1 MAETTSEK
9 VMTAREAVER
19 FVFDGAVVGLG
30 GQNVGR
36 CTVAIAHEI
45 VRQGKKDLTLCGCNL
60 SIPMDIM
67 VGAGLVKRTEAGTGN
82 LERFGT
88 TFCWRRAVERGT
100 VEMEDYSH
108 LAMVSRFLA
117 GEMGLPFMPIK
128 SLLGSDMLTRQAR
141 STLKKY
147 ELIDNPWNPG
157 EKVVLLPALNPDVA
171 IIHAQKADPMGNV
184 IIEGF
189 LAHDVEMVRAA
200 KHTIVSCEE
209 IIPTER
215 IRNDPER
222 TTIPY
227 LYVSAVVEQ
236 PFGAHPTA
244 AYRYYDYD
252 TDHLNFYQRCAREG
266 GKAYEAY
273 LRDYVLDCETF
284 EDYLDKVGGL
294 KKMMALKKAMQEM
307 L

>member
-1 MAETTSEK
+1 MADTADSK
-9 VMTAREAVER
+9 VLSARKAVKR
-19 FVFDGAVVGLG
+19 FVFDGAVIGLG

-36 CTVAIAHEI
+36 CAVAISHEI
-45 VRQGKKDLTLCGCNL
+45 IRQEKKNLTLCGCNL
-60 SIPMDIM
+60 SISMDLL
-67 VGAGLVKRTEAGTGN
+67 VGAGLVKRCEAGTGN
-82 LERFGT
+82 IERFGT
-88 TFCWRRAVERGT
+88 TFCWRRAVEAGS

-128 SLLGSDMLTRQAR
+128 SLLGSDMLTKQAK
-141 STLKKY
+141 STEKKF
-147 ELIDNPWNPG
+147 EMIDNPWNPR
-157 EKVVLLPALNPDVA
+157 EKVVLLPALKPDVA
-171 IIHAQKADPMGNV
+171 IIHAQKADRIGNV

-200 KHTIVSCEE
+200 KHAIVCCEE
-209 IIPTER
+209 IIPTEQ

-227 LYVSAVVEQ
+227 IYVSAVVEQ

-252 TDHLNFYQRCAREG
+252 SDHLTHYQKCAREG
-266 GKAYEAY
+266 GKAYETY
-273 LRDYVLDCETF
+273 LKEHVFGCETF
-284 EDYLDKVGGL
+284 EDYLEKVGGV
-294 KKMMALKKAMQEM
+294 KKLMRLKKAMQEII
-307 L
+307 

>member
-1 MAETTSEK
+1 MTDNAQSK
-9 VMTAREAVER
+9 VMTAREAVDR
-19 FVFDGAVVGLG
+19 FVFDGALVGLG

-36 CTVAIAHEI
+36 CAVAISHEI

-60 SIPMDIM
+60 SISMDLL
-67 VGAGLVKRTEAGTGN
+67 VGAGLVKRCEAGTGN
-82 LERFGT
+82 LERFGA
-88 TFCWRRAVERGT
+88 TFCWRRAIEAGT

-117 GEMGLPFMPIK
+117 GEMGVPFMPIK
-128 SLLGSDMLTRQAR
+128 SLLGSDMLTEQAK
-141 STLKKY
+141 STQKKF

-157 EKVVLLPALNPDVA
+157 EKVVLLPALEPDVA

-189 LAHDVEMVRAA
+189 LAHDVEMVRAS
-200 KHTIVSCEE
+200 KHAIVCCEE
-209 IIPTER
+209 IIPTEQ

-227 LYVSAVVEQ
+227 LYVNAVVEQ

-252 TDHLNFYQRCAREG
+252 SDHLTYYQHCAREG
-266 GKAYEAY
+266 EKTYESY
-273 LRDYVLDCETF
+273 LKKFVLGSETF
-284 EDYLDKVGGL
+284 EDYLKKVGGNKRLIRL
-294 KKMMALKKAMQEM
+294 KETMQQM

>member
-1 MAETTSEK
+1 
-9 VMTAREAVER
+9 MTAREAVDR

-60 SIPMDIM
+60 SIPMDIL

-82 LERFGT
+82 IERFGT
-88 TFCWRRAVERGT
+88 TFCWRRAVEAGS

-108 LAMVSRFLA
+108 LAMVTRFLA

-128 SLLGSDMLTRQAR
+128 SLLGSDMVTQKAR
-141 STLKKY
+141 STVKKV
-147 ELIDNPWNPG
+147 EIMENPWNPK
-157 EKVVLLPALNPDVA
+157 EKVALLPALNPDVA

-200 KHTIVSCEE
+200 RRAIVSCEE
-209 IIPTER
+209 IVPTEQ

-227 LYVSAVVEQ
+227 IYVSAVVEQ

-252 TDHLNFYQRCAREG
+252 KDHLTYYQQCAREG
-266 GKAYEAY
+266 GKAYETY
-273 LRDYVLDCETF
+273 LKQYVLDCETF
-284 EDYLDKVGGL
+284 DDYLERVGGL
-294 KKMMALKKAMQEM
+294 KKLRALKKAMQEM
-307 L
+307 V

>member
-1 MAETTSEK
+1 MENTTDSK
-9 VMTAREAVER
+9 VMAAHEAVER
-19 FVFDGAVVGLG
+19 FIFNGAVVGLG

-36 CTVAIAHEI
+36 CSMAISHEI

-60 SIPMDIM
+60 SISMDIL
-67 VGAGLVKRTEAGTGN
+67 VGAGLVKRCEAGTGN

-88 TFCWRRAVERGT
+88 TFCWRRAVEAGS

-108 LAMVSRFLA
+108 LGMVSRFLA

-128 SLLGSDMLTRQAR
+128 SLLGSDMLTKQAR
-141 STLKKY
+141 STQKKY
-147 ELIDNPWNPG
+147 EMVDNPWNPG
-157 EKVVLLPALNPDVA
+157 EKVVLLPALNPDIA

-184 IIEGF
+184 VIEGF
-189 LAHDVEMVRAA
+189 LAHDVEMVRASKNA
-200 KHTIVSCEE
+200 IVCCEE

-215 IRNDPER
+215 IRDDPER

-227 LYVSAVVEQ
+227 IYVSAVVEQ

-252 TDHLNFYQRCAREG
+252 SDHLTYYQKCAREG
-266 GKAYEAY
+266 GKAYETY
-273 LRDYVLDCETF
+273 LKEYILDCENF
-284 EDYLDKVGGL
+284 GDYLEKVGGV
-294 KKMMALKKAMQEM
+294 KMMMALKKAMQEM